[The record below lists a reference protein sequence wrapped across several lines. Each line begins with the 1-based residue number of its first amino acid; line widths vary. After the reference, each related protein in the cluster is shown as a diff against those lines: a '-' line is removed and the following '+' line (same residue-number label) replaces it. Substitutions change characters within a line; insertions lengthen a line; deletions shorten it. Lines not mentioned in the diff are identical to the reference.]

1 MSDQF
6 YQRTRF
12 VSKRLQFVGRSDIS
26 STENPFKS
34 LGESFKL
41 LRVFNLDTKI
51 AEPNECLS
59 SVF

>member
-12 VSKRLQFVGRSDIS
+12 VSKRLQFGRSDIS